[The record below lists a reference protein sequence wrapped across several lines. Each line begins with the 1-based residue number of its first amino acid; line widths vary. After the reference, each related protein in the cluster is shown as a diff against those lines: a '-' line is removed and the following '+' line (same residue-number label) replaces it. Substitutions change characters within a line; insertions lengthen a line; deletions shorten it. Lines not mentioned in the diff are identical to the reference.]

1 MRANSL
7 VENLVVKKGQTSLFD
22 HYSIGSKSFEPLTL
36 TAAQLTFIH
45 IDSLLLA
52 REPSCGYPISCF
64 RFKTV
69 NKRQPKLN
77 IEQIK

>member
-7 VENLVVKKGQTSLFD
+7 IKNFVVKKDQTSLFD
-22 HYSIGSKSFEPLTL
+22 RYSIGSKSFEPLTK

-52 REPSCGYPISCF
+52 CGLSCGYPISCF
-64 RFKTV
+64 RFKIV
-69 NKRQPKLN
+69 NERQPKLN